1 MKRVSI
7 VANFKWLSV
16 KHLIKV
22 ILHEN
27 DVKIDVKAGL
37 SHLPNK
43 IIFICFNENPLKMM
57 KNAFYFIVKAFFVLK
72 IFNFL
77 FWLFGHVKNSAW
89 LEG

>member
-27 DVKIDVKAGL
+27 DVKIDVKVGL

-77 FWLFGHVKNSAW
+77 FWLFGHVKSSAW